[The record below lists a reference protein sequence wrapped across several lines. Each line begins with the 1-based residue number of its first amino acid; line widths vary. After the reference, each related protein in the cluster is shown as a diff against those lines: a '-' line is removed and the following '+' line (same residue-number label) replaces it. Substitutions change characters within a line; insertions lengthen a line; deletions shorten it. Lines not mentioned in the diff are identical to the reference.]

1 MLYRNVLKLRQEKK
15 LAKERGE
22 SSVTE
27 MVTPPEQRGYWSGQ
41 EMNVILSENHAV
53 PPDRKAQADQDDWR
67 EVSPPNHPIFAS
79 LTFRHLISPSQ
90 RSQFSFTNAAQEMV
104 SQVRLTHFMKSNF
117 HC

>member
-41 EMNVILSENHAV
+41 EMNVILSGNHAV
-53 PPDRKAQADQDDWR
+53 LPDRKAQADQDDWR
-67 EVSPPNHPIFAS
+67 EVSPPIIPY
-79 LTFRHLISPSQ
+79 LPR
-90 RSQFSFTNAAQEMV
+90 
-104 SQVRLTHFMKSNF
+104 
-117 HC
+117 